1 MFTNMQ
7 DWSDIRRK
15 VLVEGVSKRQIC
27 RDYHI
32 AHKTLQ
38 KILAYPEPPGYRTS
52 VPRPK
57 PKLAPYLGVIDAILA
72 EDKRTHR
79 KQRHTAKRIFER
91 LRDEYGYP
99 GGYTQVKQELARR
112 RHHDQAVHMPL
123 HHEPGEA
130 QFDFGEAQV
139 VIADEP
145 TKAHYAVM
153 ALPASDA
160 YFVKAYP
167 RENTETFQD
176 AHVSA
181 FEHFGG
187 VPTRIS
193 FDNTSIAVSKIVGRE
208 RNLTKGFLVLQSHHL
223 FAEHFCNPAS
233 GNEKGN
239 VEGGVGYSRR
249 NWMVPIPRFESWAA
263 FNEDLARRCRRD
275 LQRVLRG
282 HTKTKAERLV
292 ADQAA
297 MLPLPAIRFEARR
310 IAKTRAT
317 SLSLVRFDS
326 NDYSVPTALAHHEC
340 TVSGGIERVTISCGT
355 QVVATHA
362 RSWGKQGVF
371 YDPRHYL
378 ALLERKPGALDFARP
393 LKDWDLPACFDLLR
407 RRLESDLSFN
417 GTREFIKVLR
427 LLEHASVAK
436 LAAAIGYALSI
447 GATSSDAITCILHHR
462 ASAPVSLFSLDG
474 HPHLKPYTIET
485 PDLAAY
491 SALEG
496 ASA

>member
-27 RDYHI
+27 REYHI
-32 AHKTLQ
+32 AHKTLA
-38 KILAYPEPPGYRTS
+38 KILAYSEPPGYRSS
-52 VPRPK
+52 VPRPR
-57 PKLAPYLGVIDAILA
+57 PKLDPYLGVITTIL
-72 EDKRTHR
+72 ENDKDTHR

-99 GGYTQVKQELARR
+99 GGYTQVKDELARR
-112 RHHDQAVHMPL
+112 RHHDQAVHMPI

-139 VIADEP
+139 FINGQLC
-145 TKAHYAVM
+145 KAHYAVM

-176 AHVSA
+176 AHVCA

-187 VPTRIS
+187 VPTRTS
-193 FDNTSIAVSKIVGRE
+193 YDNTSIAVAKIVGRA

-249 NWMVPIPRFESWAA
+249 NWMVPIPRFESWEA
-263 FNEDLARRCRRD
+263 FNAYLARRCRED
-275 LQRVLRG
+275 LGRVLRG
-282 HTKTKAERLV
+282 HSKTKAERLV

-297 MLPLPAIRFEARR
+297 MLPLPTIRFEARR
-310 IAKTRAT
+310 VAKTRAT

-326 NDYSVPTALAHHEC
+326 NDYSVPTAFAHHEC
-340 TVSGGIERVTISCGT
+340 TVAGGISEVTISCGT
-355 QVVATHA
+355 QVVATHE
-362 RSWGKQGVF
+362 RSWNKQGVF

-393 LKDWDLPACFDLLR
+393 LKDWDLPGCFDLLR
-407 RRLESDLSFN
+407 RRLEADLGFG

-436 LAAAIGYALSI
+436 LAGAIDYALQI

-462 ASAPVSLFSLDG
+462 ATRPVSLFSLDG
-474 HPHLKPYTIET
+474 HPHLKPYAIET
-485 PDLAAY
+485 PDLSAY
-491 SALEG
+491 AQLKG
-496 ASA
+496 A